1 MQPSKTCVILVSFH
15 GASDTSACVHSLLA
29 STVPVKII
37 IVDTSPNDPEL
48 GAALTFAPSVTI
60 LSASE
65 NVGFGRGNNLGI
77 DWALEHTSCDFIFL
91 LNNDAV
97 IYPESISC
105 LEASIATNTEVG
117 IMTPR
122 IAYLDA
128 PEKLWYGGGEVDW
141 RRAGPVTPGFN
152 QSAHAALA
160 MTERDVTF
168 ASGCALFVRSSV
180 IRQLGGF
187 DPRFFMYEED
197 VEFCLRASEMGILI
211 RYIPRSVI
219 LHKGQGSDPGASR
232 GQQNLW
238 SVSNAR
244 LPFFAFHIVRNRLL
258 NVYLHAHGKNLLT
271 AGVFFPLFIVRRAIP
286 LVLGGRMD
294 AVGAMFKGMADFWRI
309 RRSCGAAG

>member
-1 MQPSKTCVILVSFH
+1 
-15 GASDTSACVHSLLA
+15 
-29 STVPVKII
+29 
-37 IVDTSPNDPEL
+37 
-48 GAALTFAPSVTI
+48 
-60 LSASE
+60 
-65 NVGFGRGNNLGI
+65 
-77 DWALEHTSCDFIFL
+77 
-91 LNNDAV
+91 
-97 IYPESISC
+97 
-105 LEASIATNTEVG
+105 
-117 IMTPR
+117 
-122 IAYLDA
+122 
-128 PEKLWYGGGEVDW
+128 
-141 RRAGPVTPGFN
+141 
-152 QSAHAALA
+152 
-160 MTERDVTF
+160 
-168 ASGCALFVRSSV
+168 
-180 IRQLGGF
+180 
-187 DPRFFMYEED
+187 MYEED